1 MNKIISLYLI
11 FFTIFCSCDDG
22 NLPKQRAFL
31 RIEFPEPK
39 YITQKEIKSPIDFY
53 YNLSAADI
61 NVINT
66 KQFSINYPKMNLV
79 VDMSLNK
86 IYKAEDLE
94 NNFRDFSLTLET
106 HAKKSNG
113 MFIREYEDLNSEVYA
128 KIFELRG
135 DVATPIQFYLTDSI
149 SNFIKGSLNLKFKS
163 KYDSI
168 FPTIQYVKNDILVL
182 VESLKWNQDE
192 RQ

>member
-1 MNKIISLYLI
+1 MNKIISLLLI
-11 FFTIFCSCDDG
+11 FFSIFYSCVDS
-22 NLPKQRAFL
+22 NLPKQSAFL
-31 RIEFPEPK
+31 RIEFPEPN
-39 YITQKEIKSPIDFY
+39 YIAPNEIKLPIDFY

-61 NVINT
+61 NVTNS
-66 KQFSINYPKMNLV
+66 KQFSLNYPKMNLI

-86 IYKAEDLE
+86 LTKRADLE

-106 HAKKSNG
+106 HSKKSNG
-113 MFIREYEDLNSEVYA
+113 IFIREYEDLNNRVYA

-135 DVATPIQFYLTDSI
+135 DVASPIQFYLTDST
-149 SNFIKGSLNLKFKS
+149 SNFINGSLNLKFKS

-182 VESLKWNQDE
+182 VESLNWNTK
-192 RQ
+192 

>member
-1 MNKIISLYLI
+1 MNKIISLLLLFFSI
-11 FFTIFCSCDDG
+11 FYSCVDS
-22 NLPKQRAFL
+22 NLPKQSAFL
-31 RIEFPEPK
+31 RIEFPEPN
-39 YITQKEIKSPIDFY
+39 YIALKEIKSPVDFY

-61 NVINT
+61 NVINP
-66 KQFSINYPKMNLV
+66 KQFSLNYPKMNLV

-86 IYKAEDLE
+86 ISKAEDLE

-106 HAKKSNG
+106 HSKKSNG
-113 MFIREYEDLNSEVYA
+113 MFVREYEDADNRVFA
-128 KIFELRG
+128 KIFEMRG
-135 DVATPIQFYLTDSI
+135 DVASPIQFYLTDST

-182 VESLKWNQDE
+182 VESLNW
-192 RQ
+192 RPR

>member
-1 MNKIISLYLI
+1 MNKIISLLLI
-11 FFTIFCSCDDG
+11 FFTILCSCVEG

-31 RIEFPEPK
+31 RIEFPEPN
-39 YITQKEIKSPIDFY
+39 YTALKEIKSPVDFY

-79 VDMSLNK
+79 VDMSLKK
-86 IYKAEDLE
+86 ISKEEDLE

-106 HAKKSNG
+106 HSKKSNG
-113 MFIREYEDLNSEVYA
+113 MFVREYEDVNNRVYA
-128 KIFELRG
+128 KIFEMRG
-135 DVATPIQFYLTDSI
+135 DVASPIQFYLTDSI
-149 SNFIKGSLNLKFKS
+149 SNFINGSLNLKFKS

-182 VESLKWNQDE
+182 VESLNW
-192 RQ
+192 RSR